1 MILAKNRESKVNI
14 YVKENFFD
22 NTDSP
27 VWVTVWNAAYYLR
40 YYLSRIT
47 VAPFEI
53 KQAARVKVYTLTLM
67 PTIQMTSFQ

>member
-27 VWVTVWNAAYYLR
+27 VWNAAYYLR